1 MADMPIPADI
11 PLPLPLPAPVLAV
24 ILVALFVLHI
34 VFVNLMLG
42 GSLLAVTF
50 EIIGLK
56 KPGFDRLAHHIA
68 KTITVTKSLAVVLGV
83 GPLLAINLLYTI
95 PFYSAN
101 RITGAVW
108 IMFIS
113 LVTVAFLLTYLHKY
127 TWETL
132 ARHKAIH
139 ITIGAMAS
147 LLFLVI
153 PFIFLANVNLMQ
165 YPDRWEEARQGGF
178 AAVLFMANV
187 IPRYLHF
194 LLAAVASTGLFL
206 VWYLT
211 REKAHVEEFPDE
223 SRASLRKRF
232 YTVALVPTLM
242 QFLAGPLVLITLPPV
257 GLSGLML
264 AHLAAAVILA
274 AVVVRWMWQEIQ
286 EADNTPAL
294 SRRFWQIVIG
304 MGVVVVLMA
313 TARQLYRATALK
325 DFQAQSRQASVER
338 QKKVAYYQAH
348 PPAAAPKDPLEDL
361 PGYSTFKVNCMACH
375 GLKAK
380 LVGPSAVVMG
390 QLYNTSDGADDFVSW
405 IRTTQNPRRV
415 KAADEPPM
423 KMPAYGPGQL
433 DDAAVRSLHGF
444 LVEVAKPKP

>member
-1 MADMPIPADI
+1 MI
-11 PLPLPLPAPVLAV
+11 
-24 ILVALFVLHI
+24 
-34 VFVNLMLG
+34 
-42 GSLLAVTF
+42 
-50 EIIGLK
+50 
-56 KPGFDRLAHHIA
+56 
-68 KTITVTKSLAVVLGV
+68 
-83 GPLLAINLLYTI
+83 
-95 PFYSAN
+95 
-101 RITGAVW
+101 
-108 IMFIS
+108 IS

-178 AAVLFMANV
+178 AAALFMANV